1 MYNILTIVNL
11 EIIRMD
17 KVMDMVWVE
26 KYRPQTIEECILPK
40 EIKATLQGFVDN
52 NDMPNLILAGKAGI
66 SKTTIS
72 LALARQ
78 LGFEML
84 FINASLETGIDT
96 VRNKIQDFCSSI
108 SLTGATKCVILDE
121 SDGLA
126 ITAQT
131 ALRAFIE
138 KFSSTTRFI
147 FTCNYVSKL
156 IPAIHSR
163 CTVIN
168 YEIPADEKN
177 ELMKAACKR
186 LFFILKNENIEFD
199 PKTVAHILSRFYPD
213 MRRCINELQRYST
226 TGKIDNQA
234 LVSIGHDNFTPLIQA
249 LKTKNFKDMR
259 QWVGTNSDLGSE
271 KIFGYFYQNAQNF
284 MSPNSIPQLVLTSAE
299 YQYKA
304 AFVADQEINLAA
316 YFTELMS
323 QCEFL

>member
-1 MYNILTIVNL
+1 
-11 EIIRMD
+11 MD

-26 KYRPQTIEECILPK
+26 KYRPTTVDQCLLPK
-40 EIKATLQGFVDN
+40 SIKSIAQGFIDN
-52 NDMPNLILAGKAGI
+52 PDMPNLILSGSTGSGK
-66 SKTTIS
+66 SS
-72 LALARQ
+72 LAKILTDS
-78 LGFEML
+78 LGFETL

-138 KFSSTTRFI
+138 QFYKNTRFI
-147 FTCNYVSKL
+147 FTCNYISKL
-156 IPAIHSR
+156 IPAIQSR
-163 CTVIN
+163 CTVNN

-186 LFFILKNENIEFD
+186 LFFILKNENVEFD

-213 MRRCINELQRYST
+213 MRRCINELQRYSA

-234 LVSIGHDNFTPLIQA
+234 LVSVGHDNFTPLIQA
-249 LKTKNFKDMR
+249 LKTKNFKVMR
-259 QWVGTNSDLGSE
+259 QWVGMNSDLGSE

>member
-1 MYNILTIVNL
+1 
-11 EIIRMD
+11 MD